1 MKLSFHSF
9 ILQTKTIKSCYI
21 DDNYITCYILNND
34 DEILCSNDIKVI
46 KVIKVIKDIKVTKD
60 TQENSEILL
69 NKIRF
74 GELILIKFQTS

>member
-1 MKLSFHSF
+1 MKKAEYNAARKFA
-9 ILQTKTIKSCYI
+9 IK
-21 DDNYITCYILNND
+21 
-34 DEILCSNDIKVI
+34 
-46 KVIKVIKDIKVTKD
+46 KVIKDIKVTKD